1 MIVLRI
7 EHPVPDFEAWKRAF
21 DRDPA
26 GRARSGVR
34 RYRVYRS
41 LDDPRVVTVDLE
53 FDGRAEAEAFRRALR
68 ALWGQVEGSLIAA
81 ARDQLFEGVES
92 RAC

>member
-1 MIVLRI
+1 MILLRI
-7 EHPVPDFEAWKRAF
+7 EHPVPDFDAWKHAF

-41 LDDPRVVTVDLE
+41 LDDPRIVTVDLE
-53 FDGRAEAEAFRRALR
+53 FDDRAAAEAFRLVLR
-68 ALWGQVEGSLIAA
+68 ALWGQVEGTLMTA
-81 ARDQLFEGVES
+81 ARDQLFEEVES
-92 RAC
+92 RAT